1 MQVKYINSATVI
13 IENKGIRVLCDPW
26 LLDGAYY
33 GSWCHYPPLE
43 NVPEDFSNVDY
54 IYISHVHPDHMHVDT
69 LKRFPKNIPILIHAY
84 EHRFLRG
91 LISSIG
97 FTNIIEVSHKEIF
110 ELGKGF
116 NLEIL
121 AADDCDPEK
130 CGLFMGCNVG
140 PGYTKS
146 LNIDTVAVFNYK
158 DKTIVN
164 TNDSPYDISKEVCG
178 YIKNKYKCIDIL
190 LVGYL
195 GAGPFPQCF
204 PSMPDNEKEIACT
217 TKKYSF
223 YQQTVNYIL
232 KLQPRIFIPFAGK
245 YTLGGKLVSLN
256 KWRGNP
262 EQNEMI
268 SDFLPFAKKQN
279 IESTMVILER
289 GSKIDVNE
297 ANPKSN
303 FRSID
308 LDVKNTYIDKVLSKK
323 SFSYDEEEVLN
334 KDNLL
339 DLLEKAQNRKLGLQ
353 NNFNFYSEWSVYLD
367 INSDYYIKVPYTND
381 KVTLVDKISKD
392 KPWVKI
398 TLEEKL
404 LAAVMNKR
412 THWNNMEIGSHLL
425 FERSKNEYVRGVH
438 HFLSFFH
445 A

>member
-13 IENKGIRVLCDPW
+13 VENNGIQVLCDPW

-43 NVPEDFSNVDY
+43 YVPEDFSNVDY

-91 LISSIG
+91 LISLLG
-97 FTNIIEVSHKEIF
+97 FTNIIEISHKQVF
-110 ELGKGF
+110 ELGKDF

-140 PGYTKS
+140 PGYTKT
-146 LNIDTVAVFNYK
+146 LNIDTMAVFNCK

-164 TNDSPYDISKEVCG
+164 TNDCPYDISKEVCD
-178 YIKNKYKCIDIL
+178 YIKNKYKNIDIL

-204 PSMPDNEKEIACT
+204 SSLSDTEKEKASNQ
-217 TKKYSF
+217 KKYNF
-223 YQQTVNYIL
+223 YQQTINFIL
-232 KLQPRIFIPFAGK
+232 KLQPRLFIPFAGK
-245 YTLGGKLVSLN
+245 YTLGGKLISLN

-262 EQNEMI
+262 EQEELLT
-268 SDFLPFAKKQN
+268 DFLPFAKKQN
-279 IESTMVILER
+279 IDSIMVVLNR
-289 GSKIDVNE
+289 GSSIEVNE
-297 ANPKSN
+297 NDPKSDFKAIN
-303 FRSID
+303 SHK
-308 LDVKNTYIDKVLSKK
+308 KNQYMDKILSKK
-323 SFSYDEEEVLN
+323 RFSYHDEEVLN
-334 KDNLL
+334 KSNMVELL
-339 DLLEKAQNRKLGLQ
+339 NKAQDRKLSMQ
-353 NNFNFYSEWSVYLD
+353 NTYNFYSDWNVYLD
-367 INSDYYIKVPYTND
+367 INKDFFIKVPYTNE
-381 KVTLVDKISKD
+381 KVTLTDKITGNN
-392 KPWVKI
+392 PWVKI
-398 TLEEKL
+398 ILEDKL
-404 LAAVMNKR
+404 LTAVMNKR

-425 FERSKNEYVRGVH
+425 FERSKNQYVRGIH
-438 HFLSFFH
+438 HYLSFFH